1 MMLRG
6 RWRSWRAPPPPSSP
20 DKLSGWTEVCSL
32 TRFGHIRS
40 FDDSDRSGPLDG
52 RGLFADIV
60 ELEPA
65 EWTPV
70 QIAAHEFLQI
80 AERILVHRVD
90 VIDAAQLF
98 HAKRAAAGAAALAAE
113 QEQKP
118 LVADFAAAALPALQD
133 GMVDKLLADR
143 TLGPYQLPAPTSTL
157 PHSRR
162 NIQRCQSRATRVTI
176 KLAFSYQLSAI
187 SPKRST
193 PAPWP

>member
-1 MMLRG
+1 
-6 RWRSWRAPPPPSSP
+6 
-20 DKLSGWTEVCSL
+20 
-32 TRFGHIRS
+32 
-40 FDDSDRSGPLDG
+40 
-52 RGLFADIV
+52 
-60 ELEPA
+60 
-65 EWTPV
+65 V
-70 QIAAHEFLQI
+70 QIAAQEFLQI

-98 HAKRAAAGAAALAAE
+98 HAKATAAGAAALSAE

-143 TLGPYQLPAPTSTL
+143 TLKPYELASTTYTM

-162 NIQRCQSRATRVTI
+162 DIQRCQFVATRVTI

-187 SPKRST
+187 SPKRSS
-193 PAPWP
+193 PAPWPVTAAC